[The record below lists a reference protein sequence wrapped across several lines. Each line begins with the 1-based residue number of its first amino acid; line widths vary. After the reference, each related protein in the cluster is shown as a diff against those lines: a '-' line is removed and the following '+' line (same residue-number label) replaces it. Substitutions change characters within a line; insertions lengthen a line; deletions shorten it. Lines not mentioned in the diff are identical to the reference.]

1 MISPGRPYTV
11 TAAELAERG
20 RDRIPAELIT
30 HEHLVYSS
38 PATLAFNSPGA
49 QGFGVKRAG
58 LTVPG
63 SVMLLVAPGCC
74 GRNTTL
80 LNESHEYD
88 GRFFFLL
95 MSETDLVTG
104 RHLTKI
110 PDAAVE
116 IVDFLEGEG
125 KKPSCVM
132 ICVTCVDALLGTD
145 MDRVC
150 SKAEE
155 ACGIPVR
162 PCYMYALTREG
173 RKPPMT
179 YVRQSIYAM
188 LEPRKKVP
196 STVNIMGYFSPL
208 NDDSEIYDLLRQ
220 AGVKKINE
228 ISRMEDFNEYLSMA
242 EANFNLV
249 LNAEAR
255 FAAQDLQNRLGL
267 PFIEMSRMYQMDRI
281 KNQYIGLGRALGT
294 EFDFES
300 YRLAARAAIDELVSE
315 YPDLRV
321 AVGEICNANPFELA
335 LAMSR
340 YGIKVAQIY
349 GTVGPE
355 VMPFISELAELSP
368 DTEIYTNLSPTMIH
382 YNISSDR
389 KDIDLTIGKDARYY
403 HPGCPNVMWSEEI
416 QPFGF
421 SGVRRLFEEMKA
433 ALKKADVSEN
443 CERKEA
449 L

>member
-1 MISPGRPYTV
+1 MSSSGRTYKV
-11 TAAELAERG
+11 TAAELAKRG
-20 RDRIPAELIT
+20 RDDIPVELVT
-30 HEHLVYSS
+30 HEHMVYSS

-110 PDAAVE
+110 PDATRE
-116 IVDFLEGEG
+116 IVEFLDEDGN
-125 KKPSCVM
+125 KPSCVM

-150 SKAEE
+150 TKAEE
-155 ACGIPVR
+155 ACGIPVK

-179 YVRQSIYAM
+179 YIRQSIYAM
-188 LEPRKKVP
+188 LESRTKVP

-208 NDDSEIYDLLRQ
+208 HDDSEIYSLLRQ

-228 ISRMEDFNEYLSMA
+228 ISRMESYEEYLSMA

-255 FAAQDLQNRLGL
+255 FAAQDLQSRLGL

-281 KNQYIGLGRALGT
+281 KNQYIGLGGALGF
-294 EFDFES
+294 EFDFED
-300 YRLAARAAIDELVSE
+300 YRLAARTAIDELVAA
-315 YPDLRV
+315 YPDLKV
-321 AVGEICNANPFELA
+321 AIGEICNANPFELA

-340 YGIKVAQIY
+340 YGIKVTQIY

-355 VMPFISELAELSP
+355 VMPFIEELAELSP
-368 DTEIYTNLSPTMIH
+368 DTEIYTNMSPTMIH
-382 YNISSDR
+382 YDIGEGET
-389 KDIDLTIGKDARYY
+389 DIDLTIGKDARYY

-421 SGVRRLFEEMKA
+421 SGVRRLFEEMREALDRGA
-433 ALKKADVSEN
+433 AGSSDG
-443 CERKEA
+443 KEA